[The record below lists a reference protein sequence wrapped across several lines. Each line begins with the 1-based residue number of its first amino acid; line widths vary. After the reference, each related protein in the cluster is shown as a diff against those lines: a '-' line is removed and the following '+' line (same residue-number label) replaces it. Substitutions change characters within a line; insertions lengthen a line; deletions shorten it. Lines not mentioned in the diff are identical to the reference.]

1 MSNPSTEQGAGS
13 REQALRELLA
23 QHQEIGRLQG
33 NKNDQ
38 LERDL
43 AATQAELRAAQEEI
57 RRLNTRLN
65 AEAKA

>member
-1 MSNPSTEQGAGS
+1 MSPADEIANL
-13 REQALRELLA
+13 RALLD
-23 QHQEIGRLQG
+23 QHQELGRLQG

-43 AATQAELRAAQEEI
+43 AAAQAELRAAQEEI